1 MDQKKIILL
10 IEDESDIRKI
20 YAEVLTEA
28 GYTVKEAA
36 DGTQGI
42 QMARNEPWDLMLLD
56 IMLPGEDGI
65 HVLKDL
71 KQVEAL
77 VEKPV
82 LLLTNLENETIIAEC
97 FDMGADGYVIKS
109 EITPDYIV
117 AEVKKYIQP

>member
-10 IEDESDIRKI
+10 VEDESDIRKI

-56 IMLPGEDGI
+56 IMLPGQDGI

>member
-10 IEDESDIRKI
+10 VEDENDIRKI
-20 YAEVLTEA
+20 YAEVLTDA
-28 GYTVKEAA
+28 GFEVREAA
-36 DGTQGI
+36 DGTQA
-42 QMARNEPWDLMLLD
+42 MAMVKSEPWDLLLLD

-65 HVLKDL
+65 HILKDL
-71 KQVEAL
+71 KKVDTL
-77 VEKPV
+77 REKPV

-117 AEVKKYIQP
+117 AEVKKYIQA

>member
-56 IMLPGEDGI
+56 IMLPGQDGI

-71 KQVEAL
+71 KQVEDL

-117 AEVKKYIQP
+117 TEVKKYIQS

>member
-10 IEDESDIRKI
+10 VEDESDIRKI

-56 IMLPGEDGI
+56 IMLPGQDGI

-71 KQVEAL
+71 KQVEDL

-117 AEVKKYIQP
+117 TEVKKYIQS

>member
-56 IMLPGEDGI
+56 IMLPGQDGI

>member
-1 MDQKKIILL
+1 MEQKKIILL

-20 YAEVLTEA
+20 YAEVLTDA
-28 GYTVKEAA
+28 GFTVKEAA

-42 QMARNEPWDLMLLD
+42 QMAKNEPWDLMLLD

-71 KQVEAL
+71 KQVPTL

-117 AEVKKYIQP
+117 AEVKKYIQA

>member
-28 GYTVKEAA
+28 GYLVKEAA

-117 AEVKKYIQP
+117 AEVKKYVQP

>member
-1 MDQKKIILL
+1 MEQKKIILL
-10 IEDESDIRKI
+10 IEDENDIRKI

-28 GYTVKEAA
+28 GFTVKEAA

-42 QMARNEPWDLMLLD
+42 QMAKNEPWDLMLLD

-71 KQVEAL
+71 KQVPTL

-117 AEVKKYIQP
+117 AEVKKYIQA

>member
-10 IEDESDIRKI
+10 IEDESYIRKI
-20 YAEVLTEA
+20 YVEVLTEA

-56 IMLPGEDGI
+56 IMLPGQDGI

-71 KQVEAL
+71 KQVEDL

-117 AEVKKYIQP
+117 TEVKKYIQS

>member
-20 YAEVLTEA
+20 YVEVLTEA

-56 IMLPGEDGI
+56 IMLPGQDGI

-71 KQVEAL
+71 KQVEDL

-117 AEVKKYIQP
+117 TEVKKYIQP